1 MQSSFKL
8 VADDTSLFLTVYDPN
23 MSADQ
28 LDQDMKKISNRAYIW
43 KMIFDPDLS
52 KQAQKV
58 IFSRKTFKINQPITT
73 FNTIPV
79 ARTPYQKHLGL
90 YPDEKLNFNHNI
102 IVKISKA
109 HKGIGIIKRLSNILP
124 RNSLITICK

>member
-1 MQSSFKL
+1 
-8 VADDTSLFLTVYDPN
+8 

-28 LDQDMKKISNRAYIW
+28 LDQDMKKISNWAYIW

-79 ARTPYQKHLGL
+79 ARTPY
-90 YPDEKLNFNHNI
+90 
-102 IVKISKA
+102 
-109 HKGIGIIKRLSNILP
+109 
-124 RNSLITICK
+124 